1 MPSEEPQTALDGIS
15 ICAEKRLNMFLKRCV
30 MSARTVCG
38 IEICPG
44 SRYNPSVLRCLKRE
58 AYEPYRRNFA
68 FVPYCFG
75 YGGGQ

>member
-1 MPSEEPQTALDGIS
+1 
-15 ICAEKRLNMFLKRCV
+15 

-75 YGGGQ
+75 YGGG